1 MWTILAVAGSSTIK
15 SYFLNKAGNLSREP
29 LSLESGRE
37 CLHTTRIIPINNK
50 ITICYRQKP
59 YMIRG
64 YVSGIFSFGR
74 MAAGWTDFDYGFI
87 FGVYYSGA
95 WLGYKEKGTP
105 VSWVNMGSHDI
116 HIHSWRHTC
125 ITLNMDTGRY
135 SNFENGMKRFEETF
149 DRLKEVGQKMN
160 DLNLVTVGC
169 WYVPEGSDD
178 TSFSNF
184 GEFTDFQL
192 FGRVLLDEEM
202 KAITGCDTRLAGDII
217 SWDTEE
223 WYLNGT
229 EKTSKQELLEFE
241 KHVCRKES
249 KSILLMPFKQ
259 KGLPY
264 GLADTCKK
272 LTGELL
278 R

>member
-1 MWTILAVAGSSTIK
+1 MRVFLLWTILAVAGSSTIK

-64 YVSGIFSFGR
+64 YVSCIFSFGR

-125 ITLNMDTGRY
+125 ITLNMDT
-135 SNFENGMKRFEETF
+135 
-149 DRLKEVGQKMN
+149 
-160 DLNLVTVGC
+160 
-169 WYVPEGSDD
+169 
-178 TSFSNF
+178 
-184 GEFTDFQL
+184 
-192 FGRVLLDEEM
+192 
-202 KAITGCDTRLAGDII
+202 
-217 SWDTEE
+217 
-223 WYLNGT
+223 
-229 EKTSKQELLEFE
+229 
-241 KHVCRKES
+241 
-249 KSILLMPFKQ
+249 
-259 KGLPY
+259 
-264 GLADTCKK
+264 
-272 LTGELL
+272 
-278 R
+278 